1 MQKASIIHE
10 PLVPRTFRL
19 LAELEKEGDGL
30 VSYGLETPD
39 DNTFTN
45 WNGSILAPNE
55 RLYELKMV
63 CGEDYPNKPPKVRFV
78 TKINMSCVNQSNGEV
93 DSGKVN
99 LLKNWKKEYTL
110 EDVLKALRKDMET
123 SAFRALKQPAEG
135 ATF

>member
-1 MQKASIIHE
+1 
-10 PLVPRTFRL
+10 
-19 LAELEKEGDGL
+19 
-30 VSYGLETPD
+30 
-39 DNTFTN
+39 
-45 WNGSILAPNE
+45 
-55 RLYELKMV
+55 MV
-63 CGEDYPNKPPKVRFV
+63 CGEYYPNKPPKVRFV

-135 ATF
+135 TTF

>member
-1 MQKASIIHE
+1 
-10 PLVPRTFRL
+10 
-19 LAELEKEGDGL
+19 
-30 VSYGLETPD
+30 
-39 DNTFTN
+39 
-45 WNGSILAPNE
+45 
-55 RLYELKMV
+55 MV

-93 DSGKVN
+93 DSNKVS

-123 SAFRALKQPAEG
+123 SAFRSLKQPAEG